1 MGVPLASVTSTGA
14 TSTGSTSTGST
25 GTAATSTGGRQS
37 ARTRAARPWGDP
49 LVPRM
54 LLGRRLRELR
64 DRSGLSRRDAGRLL
78 NASESKIGRLETG
91 RTGSRPREVARL
103 LAGYGAEEDERTTLL
118 ALAEQ
123 TTARAWWQ
131 DDADILPSW
140 VRPYL
145 SAEQAAKLVRTF
157 EAQYVPGLL
166 QTEAYARAVIGRG
179 APADEVERRVEFRM
193 RRQRVLR
200 RRPRPLNLWIVLDEQ
215 ALWRPIGG
223 PEIMRGQIR
232 HIIELCRRPN
242 VTVQIAPVGIS
253 GRIKGDGPLTLVR
266 FPQQGLQ
273 DMVYLERADR
283 ALYPTRRAE
292 IERHWHDFNTL
303 VTEAAPP
310 ERTPWMLADLLA
322 TF

>member
-1 MGVPLASVTSTGA
+1 MVSVTSTG
-14 TSTGSTSTGST
+14 S
-25 GTAATSTGGRQS
+25 RQS
-37 ARTRAARPWGDP
+37 ARTRAAGAHGDP

-64 DRSGLSRRDAGRLL
+64 ERSGLSRRDAGRIVHG
-78 NASESKIGRLETG
+78 SESKITRLELG
-91 RTGSRPREVARL
+91 RTGSRPREIARL
-103 LAGYGAEEDERTTLL
+103 LAGYGADDDERTTLL

-123 TTARAWWQ
+123 TTARAWWHG
-131 DDADILPSW
+131 DGDIVPGW

-145 SAEQAAKLVRTF
+145 SAEQSAKLVRTF
-157 EAQYVPGLL
+157 EAQFVPGLL
-166 QTEAYARAVIGRG
+166 QTEDYARALIQRVSPEPEI
-179 APADEVERRVEFRM
+179 ERRVEFRM

-223 PEIMRGQIR
+223 SDVMRGQAR

-242 VTVQIAPVGIS
+242 VTVQIAPFGIC
-253 GRIKGDGPLTLVR
+253 GRVAGDGPLTLVR
-266 FPQQGLQ
+266 FPQQGLP
-273 DMVYLERADR
+273 DMVYLERADS
-283 ALYPTRRAE
+283 AVYPARRAE
-292 IERHWHDFNTL
+292 IEHHWHVFNTL

-310 ERTPWMLADLLA
+310 ERTPQILAEMLT